1 MAATL
6 LMRSTISPYFSDCK
20 LAHPDVV
27 IEKRRMFWQFK
38 HVIAT
43 VIIRI
48 RIIVIARKPCR
59 TSPSPSATDS
69 GFKKK
74 KRKRRNINE

>member
-6 LMRSTISPYFSDCK
+6 LMRSTISPYSSDCK

-27 IEKRRMFWQFK
+27 IERKRMFWQFK

-43 VIIRI
+43 VISRI
-48 RIIVIARKPCR
+48 RIIVIIAR
-59 TSPSPSATDS
+59 SNSNSNI
-69 GFKKK
+69 KKALS
-74 KRKRRNINE
+74 NQP